1 MALGSHLLSAGGY
14 RAAAA
19 KTFTRT
25 LRSSEVY
32 SEEAFHHV
40 LSIERTR
47 AQLTNSSF
55 VLLLIRVKTGFGSS
69 VDISPAVAAALFSG
83 LASCLRE
90 VDFFGWHREGRIAG
104 AVLAQGPVRPG
115 TETVPRI
122 VDRVTQVLSRRLPAA
137 GQRLDVRAVR
147 LDRRVV

>member
-1 MALGSHLLSAGGY
+1 MALGSDLLSPGGY

-19 KTFTRT
+19 KTFTRK
-25 LRSSEVY
+25 RPMSEVY

-47 AQLTNSSF
+47 AQLTNRSF
-55 VLLLIRVKTGFGSS
+55 ILLLIRVKNGLGSS
-69 VDISPAVAAALFSG
+69 VEISPAVAAALFSG

-90 VDFFGWHREGRIAG
+90 VDFFGWYREGRIAG

-115 TETVPRI
+115 AEVVPRI
-122 VDRVTQVLSRRLPAA
+122 VERVTQVLSRRPPAA
-137 GQRLDVRAVR
+137 GQRLDVRVVR

>member
-1 MALGSHLLSAGGY
+1 MALGSHLLSAGGC

-19 KTFTRT
+19 KAFSRKRR
-25 LRSSEVY
+25 LSEVY

-55 VLLLIRVKTGFGSS
+55 ILLLIRVKTSFGSS
-69 VDISPAVAAALFSG
+69 VEISPAAAAALFSG

-90 VDFFGWHREGRIAG
+90 VDFFGWHRDARIAG

-115 TETVPRI
+115 AEVVPRI
-122 VDRVTQVLSRRLPAA
+122 VARVTQVLSGRLPA
-137 GQRLDVRAVR
+137 GQRLDVRVVR